1 MQHVYHLL
9 RYPTKFTQSLLLL
22 YLGVCVMGKNLTR
35 STLALAVVGAMS
47 SFAMANESLTTG
59 AEKDTT
65 QLQTIV
71 LTAEE
76 QVKQSL
82 GASIITDKD
91 LEKWWCIVKPLN
103 YPYTR

>member
-1 MQHVYHLL
+1 
-9 RYPTKFTQSLLLL
+9 
-22 YLGVCVMGKNLTR
+22 MGKNLTR

-47 SFAMANESLTTG
+47 SFAMANESLTNG

-91 LEKWWCIVKPLN
+91 LEKLN
-103 YPYTR
+103 RLIIDTVEKETGAKIRS

>member
-1 MQHVYHLL
+1 MQYVYHLL

-47 SFAMANESLTTG
+47 SFAMANDVVETTK
-59 AEKDTT
+59 EKEAT

-82 GASIITDKD
+82 GASIITD
-91 LEKWWCIVKPLN
+91 LC
-103 YPYTR
+103 TRQK

>member
-1 MQHVYHLL
+1 
-9 RYPTKFTQSLLLL
+9 
-22 YLGVCVMGKNLTR
+22 MGKNLTR

-71 LTAEE
+71 VSATGSEQNIADAPASISVIMAEE
-76 QVKQSL
+76 
-82 GASIITDKD
+82 
-91 LEKWWCIVKPLN
+91 LEKKSYSDVTDALTDN
-103 YPYTR
+103 FE